1 MKFLN
6 GWTIDIPLIP
16 KYSLLDSQLFI
27 EQIDLK
33 LSTYILENP
42 NITDK
47 DKTKFKNYIL
57 THKDNI
63 IQVKYNPRYLI
74 GRRYADKDL
83 GALTQ
88 KRCIKNTIF
97 KYFGYIDLD
106 QVKGHIQIINEL
118 ALKNNV
124 ELPSYKKYLNE
135 FDNVCVK
142 LINFYNDDDE
152 QLKRKHIK
160 LLFNAIIYGGS
171 FNTWKKEMIIEKNI
185 KINNDNVV
193 LDFIKDFTNDTKT
206 IMNIIWE
213 KNINLRN
220 LLERDNETEYKLKS
234 RMMSYFFQIIENE
247 ITYNAYIYLLT
258 KQIVEKNKLVWGYD
272 GLTFKPLKEFDIN
285 DLNDYINYKTNFSQV
300 KFIQKELDEIDTK
313 ALNKKGVDKI
323 VLFNNKKLM
332 SIAFH
337 KLKTYKQ

>member
-6 GWTIDIPLIP
+6 GWTIEITLIP
-16 KYSLLDSQLFI
+16 KYSYLDSQIFT
-27 EQIDLK
+27 EHIDMK

-42 NITDK
+42 NIRGEDK
-47 DKTKFKNYIL
+47 KKFIEYIN
-57 THKDNI
+57 THKNNI
-63 IQVKYNPRYLI
+63 IQVKYKPRHLI
-74 GRRYADKDL
+74 GRRYTEQDL
-83 GALTQ
+83 IFKGGLLTQ

-97 KYFGYIDLD
+97 KYFGYIDID
-106 QVKGHIQIINEL
+106 QVKGHPTIIYEL
-118 ALKNNV
+118 AVKNNI

-135 FDNVCVK
+135 FDSICIK

-193 LDFIKDFTNDTKT
+193 LDFIKDFTNDTHT
-206 IMNIIWE
+206 IQNIIWE

-220 LLERDNETEYKLKS
+220 ILERDNETEYKLKS

-247 ITYNAYIYLLT
+247 ITYNAYMYLLT

-272 GLTFKPLKEFDIN
+272 GLTFKPLKDFDIN

-313 ALNKKGVDKI
+313 ALNKK
-323 VLFNNKKLM
+323 LM
-332 SIAFH
+332 SIAFNVW
-337 KLKTYKQ
+337 KTNK